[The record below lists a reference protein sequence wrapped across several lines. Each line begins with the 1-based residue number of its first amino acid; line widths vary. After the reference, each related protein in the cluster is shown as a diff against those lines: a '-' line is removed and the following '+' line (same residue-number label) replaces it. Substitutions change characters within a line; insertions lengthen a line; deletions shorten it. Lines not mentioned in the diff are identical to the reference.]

1 MPSDLTA
8 AAAAAAATM
17 KDTNMVGKFLFL
29 NPVDSG
35 FKQLSL
41 IWTEFFFLKESRQS
55 HYTQ

>member
-1 MPSDLTA
+1 MPSDL
-8 AAAAAAATM
+8 AAAAAATM